1 MMVLNFGCLSAGG
14 WITKIMDNREAVCA
28 GVAQILL
35 GARYNLL
42 YRKIWKYLLFPR
54 V

>member
-1 MMVLNFGCLSAGG
+1 
-14 WITKIMDNREAVCA
+14 MDYHEAVRA

-35 GARYNLL
+35 GASYNLL
-42 YRKIWKYLLFPR
+42 YRKIWKCLLFLR